1 MSDILDRAE
10 DLAERYNSSGFIHK
24 EATLLLPELIAE
36 IKRLQAMNPF
46 QAEVPIGIRIAEN
59 HFAYSDGEGSAIL
72 QRMLQEK
79 DKQAAY
85 VARLEAAYLQETRRR
100 MSLEERYT
108 EPSDWEEAAS
118 EALER
123 IKRGEQE

>member
-1 MSDILDRAE
+1 M
-10 DLAERYNSSGFIHK
+10 
-24 EATLLLPELIAE
+24 IARDE
-36 IKRLQAMNPF
+36 Q
-46 QAEVPIGIRIAEN
+46 
-59 HFAYSDGEGSAIL
+59 
-72 QRMLQEK
+72 
-79 DKQAAY
+79 QAAY

-123 IKRGEQE
+123 IKRGEKE